1 VLRSALRQDP
11 DIVLIGEMRDEETAE
26 IALRAA
32 MTGHLVLSTLHTNDA
47 VSTVNRLL
55 DMNIKSYL
63 LASALHAI
71 MAQRLVRRV
80 CESCA
85 QADEL
90 NDQQR
95 AWLSSFVNEKQ
106 FNVSFK
112 KGIGCAHC
120 NYTGYQGRIGV
131 YELLEFDK
139 NLSDIL
145 SHGDAGDFVKEARN
159 SRHFRPLNMVALQ
172 YAVEG
177 ITTMDEV
184 IRISADIDSVIDKDI
199 IQDTEEVRV

>member
-1 VLRSALRQDP
+1 
-11 DIVLIGEMRDEETAE
+11 MRDEETAE

-47 VSTVNRLL
+47 VSTVNRLM
-55 DMNIKSYL
+55 DMGIKSYL

-71 MAQRLVRRV
+71 LAQRLVRRV

-90 NDQQR
+90 TDQQK

-106 FNVSFK
+106 FNVVFK
-112 KGIGCAHC
+112 KGLGCAHC
-120 NYTGYQGRIGV
+120 NYTGYLGRIGV
-131 YELLEFDK
+131 YELLELDK
-139 NLSDIL
+139 DLSNVL
-145 SHGDAGDFVKEARN
+145 SHGDSANFIKAAMN
-159 SRHFRPLNMVALQ
+159 SRYFRPLNMVALQ

-184 IRISADIDSVIDKDI
+184 IRISADIDSVIDDQINRKG
-199 IQDTEEVRV
+199 EEALV